1 MGEIHRI
8 KSKTKHVATQ
18 GKNLS
23 CVLETQE
30 LQMSQRSKW
39 VPGHTKVI
47 TGCLQT
53 IYCLWPWRRLFQNGS
68 GKQFSTELSK

>member
-1 MGEIHRI
+1 MGEINRI

-23 CVLETQE
+23 CVLETAE
-30 LQMSQRSKW
+30 LQMSQRSRG

-53 IYCLWPWRRLFQNGS
+53 IYWLWP
-68 GKQFSTELSK
+68 